1 MSLTFEMK
9 DFSPQVLAE
18 FEDRLEVGLDEC
30 GVEGELY
37 AVAALEGSPRR
48 VDTGLLKNSITHA
61 LAGQEP
67 AKGTYTSDDGSKS
80 GSYEGAAP
88 SGGKSVYIGTNVD
101 YAGYVH
107 DGTSKM
113 AANPFIKTA
122 MGHGDRYKQ
131 IIERALK
138 G

>member
-1 MSLTFEMK
+1 MSLTFELK
-9 DFSPQVLAE
+9 DFSPEVLSE
-18 FEDRLEVGLDEC
+18 LEDRVEIGLEEC

-37 AVAALEGSPRR
+37 AASALEGIPRR

-61 LAGQEP
+61 LAGQAP
-67 AKGTYTSDDGSKS
+67 AKGTYTSDDGSKT
-80 GSYEGAAP
+80 GSYEGSAP
-88 SGGKSVYIGTNVD
+88 GGGKSVYIGTNVD

-107 DGTSKM
+107 DGTRKM
-113 AANPFIKTA
+113 AANPFIASA

>member
-1 MSLTFEMK
+1 MSLTFELK
-9 DFSPQVLAE
+9 DFSPAVLSE
-18 FEDRLEVGLDEC
+18 LEDRVEIGLEEC

-37 AVAALEGSPRR
+37 AAAALEGSPRR

-61 LAGQEP
+61 LAGQAP
-67 AKGTYTSDDGSKS
+67 AKGTYASDDGSKT
-80 GSYEGAAP
+80 GSYEGSAP
-88 SGGKSVYIGTNVD
+88 GGGKSVYIGTNVD

-107 DGTSKM
+107 DGTRKM
-113 AANPFIKTA
+113 AANPFIAAA